1 MTELKRIYSQFRK
14 LSKKKTKGVNKKQL
28 ALKCAPYVIF
38 GYVLNKVSWLYG
50 QQAGDN
56 TLQKVLDTI
65 NGLEVRS
72 IIRFQVFCRGF
83 TGGVGCGIGFRMV
96 VYYKAKMQRNSGR
109 GVEYGSARWGTA
121 KDIEPY
127 VDPVFEN
134 NVLLTATERLMM
146 SGRPKQPKYA
156 RNKNILVIGGSGSGK
171 TRFFVK
177 PNLMQMHSSYVVT
190 DPKGTVLVECGRML
204 SKNDYRIKV
213 LNTINFAKSMRTT
226 LSLTSG
232 AKRTF

>member
-1 MTELKRIYSQFRK
+1 M
-14 LSKKKTKGVNKKQL
+14 
-28 ALKCAPYVIF
+28 
-38 GYVLNKVSWLYG
+38 
-50 QQAGDN
+50 
-56 TLQKVLDTI
+56 LQKVLDTI
-65 NGLEVRS
+65 NGMGGAFVNPFPSFMPRDLLV
-72 IIRFQVFCRGF
+72 
-83 TGGVGCGIGFRMV
+83 GVGCGIGFRMV
-96 VYYKAKMQRNSGR
+96 VYYKAKNAKKFRQ

-190 DPKGTVLVECGRML
+190 DPKG
-204 SKNDYRIKV
+204 
-213 LNTINFAKSMRTT
+213 
-226 LSLTSG
+226 
-232 AKRTF
+232 